1 MHDGSPDGLPGA
13 KLAGVSIDPLIVPD
27 DGRPEHDD
35 LVDGLY
41 RAHRR
46 RLVGLAA
53 AVTFDR
59 SIAEEIVH
67 EAFVGL
73 SRRLARPEDP
83 VRDPVAYLQRS
94 VVNLGIQHTRRR
106 TRAGRLPQPPVAVQ
120 TMPELAELWPLVV
133 ALPAQQRAVVAL
145 RYWEDLRHEQIA
157 TVLGIPL
164 GTVKSTLHR
173 ALARLKEQL

>member
-1 MHDGSPDGLPGA
+1 MHDGSADRLPGA

-27 DGRPEHDD
+27 DGRPDHAAVEA
-35 LVDGLY
+35 VY
-41 RAHRR
+41 RSHRR

-59 SIAEEIVH
+59 SVAEEIVH

-73 SRRLARPEDP
+73 SRRLARPGEP
-83 VRDPVAYLQRS
+83 VRDPVAYVQRS
-94 VVNLGIQHTRRR
+94 VVNLGVQYSRRR
-106 TRAGRLPQPPVAVQ
+106 TRAGRLPQPPAAVQ

-145 RYWEDLRHEQIA
+145 RFWEDLRHEQIA
-157 TVLGIPL
+157 EVLNIPL